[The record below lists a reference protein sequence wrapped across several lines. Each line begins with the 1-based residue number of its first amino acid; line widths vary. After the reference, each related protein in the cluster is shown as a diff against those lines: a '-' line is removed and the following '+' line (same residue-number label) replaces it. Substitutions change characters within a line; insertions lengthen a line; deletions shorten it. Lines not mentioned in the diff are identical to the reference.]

1 MVQLF
6 STMPPTLHKK
16 TAAFSF
22 GKTITPAQTLMK
34 GSFQT
39 FYNAF
44 LSLMI
49 FVDTSTTPQKNAMN
63 VA

>member
-1 MVQLF
+1 
-6 STMPPTLHKK
+6 MPPKLHKK

-39 FYNAF
+39 SYNTF

-49 FVDTSTTPQKNAMN
+49 FVDTSTTPRKNAMN

>member
-1 MVQLF
+1 
-6 STMPPTLHKK
+6 MPPKLHKK

-39 FYNAF
+39 SYNTF
-44 LSLMI
+44 SSQMI
-49 FVDTSTTPQKNAMN
+49 FVVTSTTPRKNAMN
-63 VA
+63 GA

>member
-1 MVQLF
+1 
-6 STMPPTLHKK
+6 MPPTLHKK

-34 GSFQT
+34 DSFQT
-39 FYNAF
+39 SYNTF
-44 LSLMI
+44 SSRMI
-49 FVDTSTTPQKNAMN
+49 FVDTSTTPRKNAMN